1 MAGQT
6 RTTFKKRQKEMARME
21 KQRDK
26 AAKRLQRKL
35 GEKPAE
41 ESEILLDE
49 NGMPVLVDESGVPVE
64 ASRSA
69 DTKSPVRRCSS
80 ARSLSVSA
88 TKGWSSP
95 PRPRVSPWPT
105 SISISPI
112 EKS

>member
-49 NGMPVLVDESGVPVE
+49 NGVPVDESGLPVE
-64 ASRSA
+64 ASLSA
-69 DTKSPVRRCSS
+69 DTSS
-80 ARSLSVSA
+80 S
-88 TKGWSSP
+88 TE
-95 PRPRVSPWPT
+95 T
-105 SISISPI
+105 H
-112 EKS
+112 

>member
-35 GEKPAE
+35 GGDKPE

-49 NGMPVLVDESGVPVE
+49 NGMPVDESGVPVE
-64 ASRSA
+64 ASLAA
-69 DTKSPVRRCSS
+69 DTSS
-80 ARSLSVSA
+80 S
-88 TKGWSSP
+88 TE
-95 PRPRVSPWPT
+95 T
-105 SISISPI
+105 H
-112 EKS
+112 